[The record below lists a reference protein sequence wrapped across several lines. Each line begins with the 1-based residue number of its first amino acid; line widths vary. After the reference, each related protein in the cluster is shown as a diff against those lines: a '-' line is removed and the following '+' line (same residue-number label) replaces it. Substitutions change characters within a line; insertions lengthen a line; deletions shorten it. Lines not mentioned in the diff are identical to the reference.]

1 MAGSGSQTSKRQS
14 ASSQRKNTGKANSA
28 SKKREISFEMLAKI
42 QAVIRGY
49 LARKEYKKRLVKKL
63 IKENQEMYDAEKK
76 MIDQEMKARTT
87 ESDEG
92 GQNYYLSYPILGID
106 STVTDELKRS

>member
-1 MAGSGSQTSKRQS
+1 
-14 ASSQRKNTGKANSA
+14 
-28 SKKREISFEMLAKI
+28 
-42 QAVIRGY
+42 
-49 LARKEYKKRLVKKL
+49 
-63 IKENQEMYDAEKK
+63 MYDAEKK
-76 MIDQEMKARTT
+76 IIDQEMKARTT